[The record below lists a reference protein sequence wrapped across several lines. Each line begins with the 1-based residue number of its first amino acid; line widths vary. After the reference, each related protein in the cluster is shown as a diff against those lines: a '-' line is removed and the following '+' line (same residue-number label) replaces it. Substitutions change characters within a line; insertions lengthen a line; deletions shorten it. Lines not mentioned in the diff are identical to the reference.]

1 MINETITRI
10 EQEIST
16 NTSITA
22 EQKQDLIDLIA
33 GLKKEIATLGET
45 HYEDASSIA
54 NYTETSFH
62 EAMREK
68 LNPEL
73 LTHSLEGM
81 SLSARSFEVSHPKL
95 IGVINNIGRTL
106 MNIGI

>member
-1 MINETITRI
+1 MVNETIARI

-16 NTSITA
+16 NKSITV
-22 EQKQDLIDLIA
+22 EQKKDLIELIVR
-33 GLKKEIATLGET
+33 LKGEIATLGET

-54 NYTETSFH
+54 KYTETSFR
-62 EAMREK
+62 EATRK
-68 LNPEL
+68 TPDPEL
-73 LTHSLEGM
+73 LKHSLEGM
-81 SLSARSFEVSHPKL
+81 SLSAQKFEVSHPKL